1 MAGVDKTELVAAAR
15 RGFAAAFSILKD
27 RTEAE
32 EACQEAAVRAWAARD
47 RYDPSR
53 PFYAWYHRILKNL
66 CLDRLASRKRRVA
79 DSETAVAMAASE
91 ATQESSLLATEDER
105 RVHAAIE
112 ALPEDLREVIE
123 LRHFADASYAEM
135 ADILEIPIG
144 TVMSRLYRARKTL
157 KEALS

>member
-1 MAGVDKTELVAAAR
+1 MAGFDQAMLVAAAQ
-15 RGFAAAFSILKD
+15 RGFAAAYRILND
-27 RTEAE
+27 RAEAE
-32 EACQEAAVRAWAARD
+32 EACQEAVARAWAARD
-47 RYDPSR
+47 RYDPAR

-66 CLDRLASRKRRVA
+66 CLDRLASRKHHA
-79 DSETAVAMAASE
+79 ANPEKAMAMATSD
-91 ATQESSLLATEDER
+91 ATQEASMLASEDER

-112 ALPEDLREVIE
+112 SLPDDLREVIE

-135 ADILEIPIG
+135 ADLLEIPIG